1 MEQIIIGMLDFISN
15 FIFQYVQTIN
25 ILDNVSFFPMLS
37 FITSI

>member
-25 ILDNVSFFPMLS
+25 ILDMLSFFPMLS
-37 FITSI
+37 FIMNI